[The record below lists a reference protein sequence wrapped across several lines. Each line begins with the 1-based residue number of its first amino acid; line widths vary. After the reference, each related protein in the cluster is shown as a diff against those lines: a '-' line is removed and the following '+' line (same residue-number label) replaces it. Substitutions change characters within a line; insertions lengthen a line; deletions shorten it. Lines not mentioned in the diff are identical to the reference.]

1 MFYKLLK
8 RQRVITD
15 LYKKYNTLEIISC
28 KNNLLKFKQSVKC
41 YCSEAKLAKQEICNV
56 GTIGHVDHGKTTLT
70 AAITKH
76 LSEIYKHCKYVSYNE
91 IDKAPEEQQRGIT
104 INIAHIGYMTKKR
117 RYSHTDCPG
126 HADFI
131 KNMISGASQMEG
143 AILVVAA
150 DDGPM
155 PQTKEHL
162 LLIKQIGIKHVVV
175 YINKVDLADEE
186 ICELIEIEIR
196 ELLTTYGFNGVDT
209 PVIRGS
215 ALLALNGD
223 KSEIGV
229 PSVELLLN
237 ALDDIPIQERDYK
250 SPFIVPIDN
259 IFTIPGRG
267 TVVVG
272 TVVKGTIKKGEAAD
286 LLGFNEKMQTHVSD
300 LQIFRKS
307 VPIAHAGDN
316 IGILLRGIKLNC
328 IRRGMIL
335 CKSNSLDLTNHFE
348 VQFYLLSEAEGGRRN
363 SLPLNGFC
371 TMIYC
376 TTWNVYSRFDFL
388 LPDGINMLMP
398 GEFATARLTLMFRMP
413 VMDGQVFTVREKSQ
427 TIGTGKITKVLKEI
441 PVDKRKMNLIK
452 VKFDKDC
459 TPAS

>member
-1 MFYKLLK
+1 MI
-8 RQRVITD
+8 VTD
-15 LYKKYNTLEIISC
+15 LYKKYNIRQIISC
-28 KNNLLKFKQSVKC
+28 KDLLKFKQSVQY
-41 YCSEAKLAKQEICNV
+41 YCTEAKSAKEEICNV

-76 LSEIYKHCKYVSYNE
+76 LSEIYKDCKYVSYNE
-91 IDKAPEEQQRGIT
+91 IDKAPEEQKRGIT

-162 LLIKQIGIKHVVV
+162 LLIKQIGIKHVIV

-196 ELLTTYGFNGVDT
+196 ELLSAYGFNGIDT

-229 PSVELLLN
+229 PSIELLLN
-237 ALDDIPIQERDYK
+237 ALDNIPTQERDYA

-259 IFTIPGRG
+259 IFTVPGRG

-272 TVVKGTIKKGEAAD
+272 TMVKGTIKKGEAVD
-286 LLGFNEKMQTHVSD
+286 LLGFNEKMSTYVSD
-300 LQIFRKS
+300 IQIFRKS
-307 VPIAHAGDN
+307 VPVAQAGDN
-316 IGILLRGIKLNC
+316 IGILLRGIKLKS
-328 IRRGMIL
+328 IRRGML
-335 CKSNSLDLTNHFE
+335 LSKSNSLNLTNHFE
-348 VQFYLLSEAEGGRRN
+348 VQFYLLSEEEGGRRN

-376 TTWNVYSRFDFL
+376 STWNVYSRFDFL
-388 LPDGINMLMP
+388 LPAGTNMLMP
-398 GEFATARLTLMFRMP
+398 GEFATARLTLLFRMP
-413 VMDGQVFTVREKSQ
+413 VIDGQVFTVRERNQ
-427 TIGTGKITKVLKEI
+427 TIGTGKVTKVLEEI
-441 PVDKRKMNLIK
+441 PVHKRKMHQVK
-452 VKFDKDC
+452 VKFDEI
-459 TPAS
+459 